1 MLSDYFLLVP
11 SFIEFPFLKANSVD
25 PDQMLHSVV
34 FDLDLHC
41 LPFYRMLG
49 INGLTNIIA
58 IFVRRKMS
66 FRHQVIIIRIF

>member
-11 SFIEFPFLKANSVD
+11 SFIEIPFLKANSVD
-25 PDQMLHSVV
+25 PDQTLHSVV

-49 INGLTNIIA
+49 INGLTVISSIYLSAVKCPSA
-58 IFVRRKMS
+58 IRLL
-66 FRHQVIIIRIF
+66 